1 MSKSLAAAS
10 SAPMALAAEKGPPVQ
25 SPNQASEL
33 LVLAETIEP
42 GLVRLTLNRPNVFN
56 ALSEGMLLALQSE
69 LDAIAANPAI
79 RVLIIAGSGKAFCAG
94 HDLKEMRAAYQDA
107 NSVDYYKA
115 LFARCSRMMLTLKK
129 MPQPVIAQVH
139 GIATAAGCQLVAMA
153 DLAVASSETRF
164 AVSGINYGL
173 FCSTPSVGL
182 SRNLLRKQAMEM
194 LLTGDFIDAQQ
205 AKDQGLIN
213 QVCANDDLN
222 QVVIDLARKI
232 MAKNEAAV
240 RMGKAL
246 FYAQLEVGIEK
257 AYEMAGQTMAC
268 NLMDA
273 NALEGIQAF
282 IEKRPPN
289 YKL

>member
-10 SAPMALAAEKGPPVQ
+10 SASIEPASSTGCPAQ
-25 SPNQASEL
+25 SVSQTSEP
-33 LVLAETIEP
+33 LVLTATLES
-42 GLVRLTLNRPNVFN
+42 GLVRLTLNRPNAFN
-56 ALSEGMLLALQSE
+56 ALSERMLSALQAE

-79 RVLIIAGSGKAFCAG
+79 RVVIIAGSGKAFCAG
-94 HDLKEMRAAYQDA
+94 HDLKEMRAAYEDDSSLA
-107 NSVDYYKA
+107 FYKS
-115 LFARCSRMMLTLKK
+115 LFTQCSRTMLTLQK

-182 SRNLLRKQAMEM
+182 TRNLLRKQAMEM
-194 LLTGDFIDAQQ
+194 LLTGDFIDAQR
-205 AKDQGLIN
+205 AKGQGLIN

-222 QVVIDLARKI
+222 QAAIDLARKI
-232 MAKNEAAV
+232 MAKPAAAV

-268 NLMDA
+268 NMMDA
-273 NALEGIQAF
+273 NALEGVQAF

>member
-1 MSKSLAAAS
+1 MN
-10 SAPMALAAEKGPPVQ
+10 APDRQVTE
-25 SPNQASEL
+25 
-33 LVLAETIEP
+33 LVLRETLEP
-42 GLVRLTLNRPNVFN
+42 DLAKLTLNRPNAFN
-56 ALSEGMLLALQSE
+56 ALSESMLTALQIE
-69 LDAIAANPAI
+69 LDTISKDQTI
-79 RVLIIAGSGKAFCAG
+79 RVVILAGSGRAFCAG
-94 HDLKEMRAAYQDA
+94 HDLKEMRAAYVDDS
-107 NSVDYYKA
+107 SVEYYKA
-115 LFARCSRMMLTLKK
+115 LFAQCSHMMLTLQK

-182 SRNLLRKQAMEM
+182 SRNLLRKPAMEM

-213 QVCANDDLN
+213 QVCAHDDLN
-222 QVVIDLARKI
+222 QTATDLAHKI
-232 MAKNEAAV
+232 MTKPEAAV
-240 RMGKAL
+240 RIGKQL
-246 FYAQLEVGIEK
+246 FYAQLEVGVEL

-268 NLMDA
+268 NMMDSD
-273 NALEGIQAF
+273 ALEGVQAF
-282 IEKRPPN
+282 IEKRKPN

>member
-1 MSKSLAAAS
+1 MSKPLATAS
-10 SAPMALAAEKGPPVQ
+10 SAPMAP
-25 SPNQASEL
+25 ASSTGCPAQRVRETSEP
-33 LVLAETIEP
+33 LVLTETLEP
-42 GLVRLTLNRPNVFN
+42 GLVRLTLNRPNAFN
-56 ALSEGMLLALQSE
+56 ALSEAMLSALQTE

-79 RVLIIAGSGKAFCAG
+79 RVVIIAGSGKAFCAG
-94 HDLKEMRAAYQDA
+94 HDLKEMLTAYEDDG
-107 NSVDYYKA
+107 SVAYYKS
-115 LFARCSRMMLTLKK
+115 LFAQCSRMMLSLQK
-129 MPQPVIAQVH
+129 MPQPVIAQIH

-153 DLAVASSETRF
+153 DLAVASSDTRF

-205 AKDQGLIN
+205 AKDEGLIN

-222 QVVIDLARKI
+222 QTVIDLARKI
-232 MAKNEAAV
+232 MAKPEAAV

-268 NLMDA
+268 NMMDA
-273 NALEGIQAF
+273 NALEGVQAF

>member
-1 MSKSLAAAS
+1 MSKALASDS
-10 SAPMALAAEKGPPVQ
+10 SAPMAPAASTGRPAQ
-25 SPNQASEL
+25 SVSQTSEP
-33 LVLAETIEP
+33 LVLTETLEP
-42 GLVRLTLNRPNVFN
+42 GLVRLTLNRPNAFN
-56 ALSEGMLLALQSE
+56 ALSEAMLSALQSE
-69 LDAIAANPAI
+69 LDAIATNPAI
-79 RVLIIAGSGKAFCAG
+79 RVVIITGSGKAFCAG
-94 HDLKEMRAAYQDA
+94 HDLKEMRAAYENDS
-107 NSVDYYKA
+107 SVAYYKS
-115 LFARCSRMMLTLKK
+115 LFAQCSRMMLTLQK
-129 MPQPVIAQVH
+129 MSQPVIAQVH

-205 AKDQGLIN
+205 AKNQGLIN

-222 QVVIDLARKI
+222 QATVNLARKI
-232 MAKNEAAV
+232 MAKPEAAV

-246 FYAQLEVGIEK
+246 FYAQLEVDIEK

-268 NLMDA
+268 NMMDA
-273 NALEGIQAF
+273 NALEGVQAF

>member
-1 MSKSLAAAS
+1 MSKPLASAS
-10 SAPMALAAEKGPPVQ
+10 SAPMAP
-25 SPNQASEL
+25 SASTGRPALSVSQTSEP
-33 LVLAETIEP
+33 LVLTQTLEP
-42 GLVRLTLNRPNVFN
+42 GLVRLTLNRPNAFN
-56 ALSEGMLLALQSE
+56 ALSEGMLSALQTE
-69 LDAIAANPAI
+69 LDAIASNRAI
-79 RVLIIAGSGKAFCAG
+79 RVVIIAGSGKAFCAG
-94 HDLKEMRAAYQDA
+94 HDLKEMRAAYEDDS
-107 NSVDYYKA
+107 SVAYYKS
-115 LFARCSRMMLTLKK
+115 LFAQCSRMMLSLQK

-182 SRNLLRKQAMEM
+182 SRNLLRKQAVEM
-194 LLTGDFIDAQQ
+194 LLTGDFMDAQQ

-213 QVCANDDLN
+213 QVCANDNLN
-222 QVVIDLARKI
+222 QTVIDLARKI
-232 MAKNEAAV
+232 MAKPEAAV

-246 FYAQLEVGIEK
+246 FYAQLEVGIDK

-268 NLMDA
+268 NMMDA
-273 NALEGIQAF
+273 NALEGVQAF